1 MVGSGHR
8 CRQVPIVY
16 EIDMIKHRQH
26 YVWQNYIRAWCNAD
40 GLVHYSRNNEEPST
54 TNPTNVMVERHFYK
68 LQRLTDSDIEYLRFY
83 IQHSGPPDLRSHHQ
97 DLLKSFVLIANVY
110 ELIKDKNTVP
120 PAQKKQIRKLLI
132 EAEDRLHDDIEHS
145 AVPILD
151 QLRQKQS
158 GFIRCEESATVFFF
172 YIAHQYYRTKNIR
185 EPIRNFLSQNPQ
197 FQTSASLTNILC
209 FINACTVASNLFYE
223 SESLEIVFLE
233 NREPG
238 FVTGDQPVINL
249 LANRFGGPTTDY
261 AFYYP
266 LSPHLSCLLT
276 HKTRNLSS
284 KYTTTKI
291 TNKLN
296 GLISWHSHHFL
307 VGDSANTI
315 QLAIKNQPT
324 PNQTVRDI
332 LEFLT
337 VGP

>member
-1 MVGSGHR
+1 
-8 CRQVPIVY
+8 
-16 EIDMIKHRQH
+16 MIKHRQH
-26 YVWQNYIRAWCNAD
+26 YVWQYYLKAWCNAD
-40 GLVHYSRNNEEPST
+40 GFVNYSRNSQEPNIAT
-54 TNPTNVMVERHFYK
+54 PKNVMVEKHFYK
-68 LQRLTDSDIEYLRFY
+68 LQRLTDFDIEYLKTH
-83 IQHSGPPDLRSHHQ
+83 IQQTASPDL
-97 DLLKSFVLIANVY
+97 KSY
-110 ELIKDKNTVP
+110 YQELINLFVRVVYAHETIKDNDLVP
-120 PAQKKQIRKLLI
+120 HDAKMKICKMLI
-132 EAEDRLHDDIEHS
+132 ETEDILHDATENQ

-185 EPIRNFLSQNPQ
+185 EPIRNFLSQNPH

-209 FINACTVASNLFYE
+209 FINACTVASSLFYE

-337 VGP
+337 VSP